1 MTDQAGF
8 DDREHL
14 EAQLI
19 DMHRLEGLGLLV
31 GRIAH
36 DFNNLLAVI
45 GMNAEMVRSN
55 VDDDSPLQARFD
67 QIEEATRRAATLTLQ
82 MSRYCRGTGPGRGTL
97 DVTRTIDDIA
107 ALLRVGIGDGTT
119 LELDLADHPLLI
131 EGNATEIQQVVVDLV
146 LNGSEAIGRARGT
159 VTVRAR
165 PTEPRRPP
173 VETGDAGGASG
184 AQRVDETGEAGGTG
198 EEVLIEVSDDGP
210 GIRPEDRAELFRAG
224 FTTKEHGR
232 GLGLAAVRG
241 IVDDHHG
248 TIEVDSEVGRGTRVS
263 VRFPAASTRPTTTGP
278 STT

>member
-82 MSRYCRGTGPGRGTL
+82 MSRYCRGAGPGRGTL

-165 PTEPRRPP
+165 RVARSRAPGEA
-173 VETGDAGGASG
+173 GDAGGSSDAYW
-184 AQRVDETGEAGGTG
+184 VEATD

-248 TIEVDSEVGRGTRVS
+248 TIEVDSDAGRGTRVS
-263 VRFPAASTRPTTTGP
+263 VRFPAAPHPTGEHWTIDDLT
-278 STT
+278 S

>member
-82 MSRYCRGTGPGRGTL
+82 MSRYCRGAGPGRGTL

-198 EEVLIEVSDDGP
+198 EEVLIEVSDDPTRGSSRALP
-210 GIRPEDRAELFRAG
+210 GRLHDQGARPRAG
-224 FTTKEHGR
+224 PRRGARHRRRPPRDDRGR
-232 GLGLAAVRG
+232 LRG
-241 IVDDHHG
+241 GTRYEGQRPLPRRIHPTDDHG
-248 TIEVDSEVGRGTRVS
+248 TIDDLIG
-263 VRFPAASTRPTTTGP
+263 
-278 STT
+278 